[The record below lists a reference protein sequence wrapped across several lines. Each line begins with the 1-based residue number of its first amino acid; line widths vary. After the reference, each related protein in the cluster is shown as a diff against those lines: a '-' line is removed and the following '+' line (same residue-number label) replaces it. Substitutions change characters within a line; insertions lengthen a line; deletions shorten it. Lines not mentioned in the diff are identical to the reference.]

1 MHITRKAKNTPAH
14 QRKFPLAPPSPC
26 ASAFAARSVKGR
38 CAFHSATLHCTLDF
52 TARLRP
58 ARHTM
63 AAPGEISFP
72 DRRKKKAGNS
82 RKASMQLPSSALSS
96 AVPHFSGTSSPL
108 SVGGSGTCR
117 VSEMRLPPSSSL
129 LPRIGAS
136 ACPNHANCLSQAR
149 LFVPRHPGGP
159 AYGTCTRAAAL
170 YSFRLARGFAP
181 SNPARPSEGSGSG
194 KGKRR

>member
-26 ASAFAARSVKGR
+26 ASAFAAHSVKGR
-38 CAFHSATLHCTLDF
+38 CAFHSATLHCALDC

-58 ARHTM
+58 VRHTR
-63 AAPGEISFP
+63 AASGKISFQK
-72 DRRKKKAGNS
+72 RREKKAE
-82 RKASMQLPSSALSS
+82 KPS
-96 AVPHFSGTSSPL
+96 PHFRRTHP
-108 SVGGSGTCR
+108 
-117 VSEMRLPPSSSL
+117 RLPPPRSL

-159 AYGTCTRAAAL
+159 AYGTCTRAVAL
-170 YSFRLARGFAP
+170 YPFRLARGVAP
-181 SNPARPSEGSGSG
+181 SNPARPVADSGLAES
-194 KGKRR
+194 KRR